1 MVRPFSFLNTFL
13 VVLMLSVIA
22 SVVPSE
28 TQAHVAVHEVAETVP
43 HLDVDEPEPHCHGEI
58 ECVVTL
64 FPATFETWT
73 AMSYSPSAHIVVRD
87 TQPVGAALQQDP
99 PVPIAS

>member
-1 MVRPFSFLNTFL
+1 
-13 VVLMLSVIA
+13 MLFVIT

-43 HLDVDEPEPHCHGEI
+43 NLDVDEPESHCHGKI

-64 FPATFETWT
+64 FPATFAAWT
-73 AMSYSPSAHIVVRD
+73 VMSYSPSVDIVLRD
-87 TQPVGAALQQDP
+87 TEPVGAALQQDP